1 MTPARTEAE
10 SARVEQPPAK
20 RVKLETV
27 TEQELSK
34 LPNVSSVG
42 INHHWPLTSTW

>member
-20 RVKLETV
+20 QVKLETV
-27 TEQELSK
+27 TEQE

-42 INHHWPLTSTW
+42 INHHWPLT